1 MVTTPAACDHL
12 AIDLIRRRLDT
23 TVVGRHMYLFES
35 VTSTNDALRHFARA
49 GAEEGTVVL
58 AEQQTAGR
66 RHGGLPWFSPP
77 GVNLYASVLFRPA
90 LMARDVPLFALIASL
105 ALADVARTEGA
116 RAATRW
122 PNDVV
127 IDGRKVG
134 GALVEYATVGDRVT
148 HVILGV
154 GINLNVD
161 EADLRA
167 ALDEAATGATTLTR
181 ALGRAVDR
189 NRFAARLLGALES
202 RLLLYVERGPAAVRE
217 AWLAADGVGGAP
229 VEVTTGAG
237 RLQGCIRGV
246 DADGCL
252 VIDAAG
258 GVTHRV
264 AAGTVRPLA

>member
-12 AIDLIRRRLDT
+12 AIDLIRRKLDT
-23 TVVGRHMYLFES
+23 SVVGRHVYLFES

-66 RHGGLPWFSPP
+66 RHGTLPWFSPP
-77 GVNLYASVLFRPA
+77 GVNLYASVLVRPA
-90 LMARDVPLFALIASL
+90 LVARDVPAFALIASL
-105 ALADVARTEGA
+105 ALADAARAEGA
-116 RAATRW
+116 PAATRW

-127 IDGRKVG
+127 VDGLKLG

-154 GINLNVD
+154 GVNLNVD

-167 ALDEAATGATTLTR
+167 ALAKEAGGATTLAR
-181 ALGRAVDR
+181 VLGRAVDR
-189 NRFAARLLGALES
+189 NRFAGRLLGALES
-202 RLLLYVERGPAAVRE
+202 RLRLYVERGPAPVRE
-217 AWLAADGVGGAP
+217 AWLACADAGEAP
-229 VEVTTGAG
+229 AEVT
-237 RLQGCIRGV
+237 
-246 DADGCL
+246 
-252 VIDAAG
+252 G

-264 AAGTVRPLA
+264 AAGTVRALP